1 METWQSF
8 HLRPGSA
15 TTGRKGQPSIT
26 TRTTGELGA
35 LPADPE
41 AAGTAATTLLGR
53 LWWMWTG
60 FRQLPRKGRVQALG
74 EHRDAQPQRGGQ
86 QRDARDAGQDHVT
99 SRTRFALNR

>member
-1 METWQSF
+1 
-8 HLRPGSA
+8 
-15 TTGRKGQPSIT
+15 
-26 TRTTGELGA
+26 
-35 LPADPE
+35 
-41 AAGTAATTLLGR
+41 
-53 LWWMWTG
+53 MWTG